1 MSPTPNTSY
10 IVDLGQKVI
19 DVINGVLV
27 PVLFAIVFIVFLW
40 GVAKAYIISRGN
52 EAEVK
57 KGHALM
63 LWGLIGFA
71 VMLSVWG
78 LVNIVDSTFG
88 LSGQDIQSNLPKGPS
103 GSSSL

>member
-63 LWGLIGFA
+63 LWG
-71 VMLSVWG
+71 WG